1 MAEGEPMPPL
11 PGSPGTGPAVPR
23 RVRNVCLCLPM
34 TALSLGGGPLATPEG
49 HSQEASVAPQ
59 WGCRLPWAP
68 EAPQGLALVVGWAF
82 GCQGS
87 GYSPAPGAACQ
98 ALSSWAQGV
107 WVPRQLGFP
116 SWKCLIRLPGISPS
130 LT

>member
-1 MAEGEPMPPL
+1 MAPL

-23 RVRNVCLCLPM
+23 RVRSTCLCLPM

-68 EAPQGLALVVGWAF
+68 EAPQGLALAVGWAF

-87 GYSPAPGAACQ
+87 GSSPAPGAACQ
-98 ALSSWAQGV
+98 ALSSRAKGV
-107 WVPRQLGFP
+107 WVPHQLGSP